1 MAFDVYQKDFIGDV
15 KNSKKENIN
24 ESSFTRQHFTKIAD
38 IVKTIKNTDD
48 KQGVVDKLVEMFKK
62 DNSLF
67 DEDKFRSYI
76 EK

>member
-1 MAFDVYQKDFIGDV
+1 MALDIFEKDFIRDV

-24 ESSFTRQHFTKIAD
+24 EASFTRQHFTKIAD

-48 KQGVVDKLVEMFKK
+48 KQGVVDKLVDMFKK

>member
-1 MAFDVYQKDFIGDV
+1 MALDVFQKDYIRDV
-15 KNSKKENIN
+15 KISKKESID

-62 DNSLF
+62 ENSLF
-67 DEDKFRSYI
+67 DEDKFRKYI